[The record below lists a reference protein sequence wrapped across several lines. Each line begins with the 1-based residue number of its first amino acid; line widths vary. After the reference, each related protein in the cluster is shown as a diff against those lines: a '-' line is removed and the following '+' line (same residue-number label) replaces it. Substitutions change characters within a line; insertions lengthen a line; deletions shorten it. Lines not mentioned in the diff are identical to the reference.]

1 MKIEISAK
9 KKNLRK
15 ILSLNREN
23 IKKKTKKIFN
33 LKLFNKLIN
42 KLDFDQIKVVASFIS
57 IKSEIST
64 TELNNHIME
73 LKKIICFPKIQE
85 GNDELLF
92 LSLDSDESLSLGKF
106 NIFEP
111 KNLNNEVEPDLF
123 FVPCLGFDTNGNRIG
138 YGGGFYDKTFAS
150 LRQKNFNFNA
160 VGYAFDDQIVKE
172 LPTDDFDFKLDY
184 VLTEKQLYSFK

>member
-9 KKNLRK
+9 KKKLRK
-15 ILSLNREN
+15 ILSSNREN

-85 GNDELLF
+85 GNDQLLF
-92 LSLDSDESLSLGKF
+92 LSLGSNESLSLGKF

-111 KNLNNEVEPDLF
+111 KNLNNKVVPDLF
-123 FVPCLGFDTNGNRIG
+123 FVPCLGFDINGNRIG

-150 LRQKNFNFNA
+150 LREKKINFNA

-172 LPTDDFDFKLDY
+172 LPADDFDFKLDY

>member
-42 KLDFDQIKVVASFIS
+42 KLDFDQVKVVASFIS

-73 LKKIICFPKIQE
+73 LKKIWVVI
-85 GNDELLF
+85 
-92 LSLDSDESLSLGKF
+92 LSHDWL
-106 NIFEP
+106 
-111 KNLNNEVEPDLF
+111 
-123 FVPCLGFDTNGNRIG
+123 
-138 YGGGFYDKTFAS
+138 
-150 LRQKNFNFNA
+150 
-160 VGYAFDDQIVKE
+160 
-172 LPTDDFDFKLDY
+172 KL
-184 VLTEKQLYSFK
+184 V

>member
-1 MKIEISAK
+1 MKIEIAAK

-73 LKKIICFPKIQE
+73 LNKIICF
-85 GNDELLF
+85 
-92 LSLDSDESLSLGKF
+92 LD
-106 NIFEP
+106 
-111 KNLNNEVEPDLF
+111 
-123 FVPCLGFDTNGNRIG
+123 
-138 YGGGFYDKTFAS
+138 
-150 LRQKNFNFNA
+150 
-160 VGYAFDDQIVKE
+160 
-172 LPTDDFDFKLDY
+172 
-184 VLTEKQLYSFK
+184 